1 MPPKT
6 RASRKPRTPRPVPVV
21 AAVEGPDLER
31 SPVHTPGRRLRWTT
45 ANVDEGLPGTVTPL
59 TWSLYF
65 PPTESTMRDCWVD
78 LGVMPESER
87 AVPDD
92 VDGRFISV
100 AYGHAIANVDLMG
113 QMAARIPG
121 GSAAMMEEQ
130 LFGSVQGGGLPEPTG
145 LRKMRRYPFVAVKFP
160 RTLRRAMRALDP
172 TASEIDAWWGRAAFG
187 ASDLDLAGATALLV
201 EARAQFERVLM
212 IHMVLSMACQGVMGQ
227 VETLATR
234 AGMPELGHQL
244 VKSEQGTAEFDLV
257 RDLWRLSADEID
269 MDSFLRSHGYH
280 GPREGLVESVSW
292 REDAAMVRDLAA
304 RYRSRTGDMDG
315 LVLRRREEHAAAVR
329 RLEGALGRV
338 RSVPAR
344 LLLRFASNAPDW
356 RETGRASILRCV
368 DVTRAASGTVGL
380 RLVEEGVLSAPGE
393 VRFLTI
399 DELVQI
405 DRATVRSAVVFAGRS
420 VAETV
425 AARRADH
432 QAYDALSLPHVWH
445 GLPTVETVVV
455 SDAVS
460 ADGPAKSP
468 GASQD
473 GLVVTGLGVSAGVA
487 EGIVRVVTDLDEAD
501 FDDGTV
507 MVCKATDPSWA
518 SLFPLAEAV
527 VTDVGSA
534 MSHAAIVCREL
545 GLPCVANTRTGTTQ
559 LRDGMRVRVD
569 GSAGTVEVI
578 G

>member
-1 MPPKT
+1 MPPRT
-6 RASRKPRTPRPVPVV
+6 RSRRTTKPEPAPAPT
-21 AAVEGPDLER
+21 ADLCR
-31 SPVHTPGRRLRWTT
+31 SPVHVPGRALRWTT

-87 AVPDD
+87 PVPDD
-92 VDGRFISV
+92 ADRRFISV
-100 AYGHAIANVDLMG
+100 AFGHAIANVDLMG
-113 QMAARIPG
+113 QMAARVPG

-145 LRKMRRYPFVAVKFP
+145 LAKVRRYPFVAVRFP
-160 RTLRRAMRALDP
+160 RTLRRAMRELEP
-172 TASEIDAWWGRAAFG
+172 TAREVEAWWRRTAFE
-187 ASDLDLAGATALLV
+187 ASELDLGGATALLR
-201 EARAQFERVLM
+201 EARVQFERVLM

-227 VETLATR
+227 VETLANR
-234 AGMPELGHQL
+234 AGLPALGHQL
-244 VKSEQGTAEFDLV
+244 VKSEQGTAEFELV
-257 RDLWRLSADEID
+257 RDLWHLSAGEID
-269 MDSFLRSHGYH
+269 TTGFLGRHGYH

-292 REDAAMVRDLAA
+292 REDPAMIVALAE
-304 RYRSRTGDMDG
+304 RYRARTGDVDA
-315 LVLRRREEHAAAVR
+315 LVARRAEEHRDAVR
-329 RLEGALGRV
+329 RLEEALGRW

-344 LLLRFASNAPDW
+344 ALLRFASHAPDW
-356 RETGRASILRCV
+356 RETGRANILRCV
-368 DVTRAASGTVGL
+368 DVARAAARTVGV
-380 RLVEEGVLSAPGE
+380 RLAEDGLLGDASD

-399 DELVQI
+399 DELGYLE
-405 DRATVRSAVVFAGRS
+405 RATVRAAVRIDGRT
-420 VAETV
+420 VTETI
-425 AARRADH
+425 AARRTDH
-432 QAYDALSLPHVWH
+432 LVYDGLRLPHVWH
-445 GLPTVETVVV
+445 GVPPTVA
-455 SDAVS
+455 AVP
-460 ADGPAKSP
+460 ADEEVLAGPAKSP
-468 GASQD
+468 GAAHD
-473 GLVVTGLGVSAGVA
+473 GLVVTGIGVSSGQA
-487 EGIVRVVTDLDEAD
+487 EGVVRVVTDLDQAD

-545 GLPCVANTRTGTTQ
+545 GLPCVANTRTGTVE

-569 GSAGTVEVI
+569 GDAGTVEVI